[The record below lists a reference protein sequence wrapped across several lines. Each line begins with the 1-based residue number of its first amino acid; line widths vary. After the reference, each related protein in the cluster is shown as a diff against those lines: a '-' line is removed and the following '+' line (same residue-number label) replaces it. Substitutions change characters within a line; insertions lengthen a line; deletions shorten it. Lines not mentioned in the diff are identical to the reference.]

1 MDFSPVIQ
9 LHGPMIELF
18 VPGVVACT
26 YNPATLGAQFG
37 NGVGSVSVGGNSPS
51 IGGWIYFIRDSSDPF
66 NL

>member
-1 MDFSPVIQ
+1 
-9 LHGPMIELF
+9 MIELF

-26 YNPATLGAQFG
+26 YNPATLEAQFG
-37 NGVGSVSVGGNSPS
+37 KGVGLVSVGGNSPS